1 MLESN
6 QEFIVVWNYNFLD
19 LSQYRHFSLRKKTG
33 VRQQIVKTLHVNEE
47 KRKEVHQQSEQ
58 TGSTLSIR
66 REVRLVQMLILSVF
80 IEAPFRNRCTQS
92 WTHSFVLCLCPLFF
106 LMERQLGNNF
116 INFLALLF
124 FKALL
129 SI

>member
-92 WTHSFVLCLCPLFF
+92 
-106 LMERQLGNNF
+106 
-116 INFLALLF
+116 
-124 FKALL
+124 
-129 SI
+129 